1 MPHILIIEDEMELLR
16 PMTLLLEAKGFLIS
30 SCLRGDLAIAAVEQN
45 KPDLILLD
53 LILPYLSGVEVCQKI
68 RSTSEV
74 PIIVITGNNS
84 PHLVLQLFSLGVDDF
99 VAKPFNIK
107 ELLLRIN
114 SVMKRCAIF

>member
-16 PMTLLLEAKGFLIS
+16 HMTLLLEAKGFLIS